1 ILGFDLSMSKADML
15 DYRHSAMNHAMVLTG
30 VNLKDDQPNRWKIE
44 NSWGD
49 KNGQKGY
56 YVADDAW
63 FERYVYQAVI
73 YKRYLTGEQLEALEQ
88 KPIELE
94 PWDPMGTL
102 AGEDLP

>member
-1 ILGFDLSMSKADML
+1 ML

-30 VNLKDDQPNRWKIE
+30 VNLKDDQPTRWKIE
-44 NSWGD
+44 HSWGD